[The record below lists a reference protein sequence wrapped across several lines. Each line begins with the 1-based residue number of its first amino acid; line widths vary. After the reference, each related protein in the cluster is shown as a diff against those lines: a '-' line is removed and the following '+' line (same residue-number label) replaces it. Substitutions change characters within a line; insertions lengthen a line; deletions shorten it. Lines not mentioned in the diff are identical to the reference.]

1 MDLTS
6 YYGAHAD
13 AQAAAARI
21 EKIKEAF
28 YRGENVPCER
38 VFSSP
43 GRAEI
48 LGNHTDHNH
57 GLVIVAAI
65 SCDIVAAV
73 RKRDDGKV
81 KICSEG
87 YPPFVVDLSD
97 TERKP
102 RETGTSVALTRGVAR
117 YLQEKGFSLSGF
129 TAYLTSNVFKGAG
142 VSSSAAYEVLI
153 AEIFNAL
160 CLDGRLTPFEK
171 AVAAQYAENVYFG
184 KPCGLLDQS
193 GIAIGSLVRID
204 FADPANPLT
213 QKLGGIDGYNL
224 VITNTGG
231 NHASLTPH
239 YAAIRK
245 EMEAVAAE
253 FGKTVLRD
261 VPYEEFFG
269 RIPELRTKVGGR
281 AVLRALHFYE
291 ENERVERAA
300 KALTEKDFSAFL
312 AAVDGSGL
320 SSETRL
326 QNCMVP
332 GETEQSVVLGI
343 EVSRRILKD
352 GAVRVHGGGFA
363 GSVLAVVSER
373 ETPSYEKEM
382 AELFGK
388 ENVFRADVRPLGT
401 AELL

>member
-13 AQAAAARI
+13 AEAAAARI

-142 VSSSAAYEVLI
+142 VSSSADWEKSGSISSGTFLFLMACVIKIAATASTATTAASAMPSAAFFFGCFSGAAVGCAVSSEASCVL
-153 AEIFNAL
+153 
-160 CLDGRLTPFEK
+160 CS
-171 AVAAQYAENVYFG
+171 AVSASGASTSAACTVSSAS
-184 KPCGLLDQS
+184 CS
-193 GIAIGSLVRID
+193 GIAFTSCSD
-204 FADPANPLT
+204 C
-213 QKLGGIDGYNL
+213 
-224 VITNTGG
+224 
-231 NHASLTPH
+231 
-239 YAAIRK
+239 
-245 EMEAVAAE
+245 
-253 FGKTVLRD
+253 
-261 VPYEEFFG
+261 
-269 RIPELRTKVGGR
+269 
-281 AVLRALHFYE
+281 
-291 ENERVERAA
+291 
-300 KALTEKDFSAFL
+300 
-312 AAVDGSGL
+312 SGWK
-320 SSETRL
+320 
-326 QNCMVP
+326 P
-332 GETEQSVVLGI
+332 
-343 EVSRRILKD
+343 
-352 GAVRVHGGGFA
+352 F
-363 GSVLAVVSER
+363 
-373 ETPSYEKEM
+373 
-382 AELFGK
+382 
-388 ENVFRADVRPLGT
+388 
-401 AELL
+401 